1 MLEVTALQK
10 SYGEH
15 VALQGVSFSVPKG
28 TCYGLLGP
36 NGAGKTTTIFII
48 TGTLDA
54 DGGSVTLDGET
65 IGVSNL
71 KMRKRVGYVPQEL
84 ALYEDLSA
92 IENLRFFG
100 TLYGLHGVDLEK
112 RIDKGLAIAGLM
124 DRKKGPI
131 RAYSGGMKR
140 RLNIA
145 AALLHDPD
153 FLVLD
158 EPTVGVDPQSRNQIF
173 DTLESLRSEGKTIL
187 YTTHYMEEAERLCQR
202 AAIIDH
208 GKVIAE
214 GSLEDLHKI
223 VPAEH
228 MVHMQFREKYTG
240 SLQNLPGVKKA
251 RYQGSTLTLEVSD
264 IGTDLTPLLAELNK
278 RNAVVSDIQSE
289 RPTLEEVFLH
299 LTGRTLRD

>member
-1 MLEVTALQK
+1 MLEINALRK
-10 SYGEH
+10 AYGDH
-15 VALQGVSFSVPKG
+15 LALQGVSFTVPRG

-54 DGGSVTLDGET
+54 DSGSITLEGSP
-65 IGVSNL
+65 IGTGNL
-71 KMRKRVGYVPQEL
+71 AIRRRIGYVPQDL
-84 ALYEDLSA
+84 ALYEDISA
-92 IENLRFFG
+92 VDNLKFFG
-100 TLYGLHGVDLEK
+100 TLYGLSGAALDSKIE
-112 RIDKGLAIAGLM
+112 KGLELAGLK
-124 DRKKGPI
+124 DRKKGPVK
-131 RAYSGGMKR
+131 AFSGGMKR

-153 FLVLD
+153 FIVLD
-158 EPTVGVDPQSRNQIF
+158 EPTVGVDPQSRNLIF
-173 DTLESLRSEGKTIL
+173 EALEALVAEGKTLL

-202 AAIIDH
+202 AAIMDH

-214 GSLEDLHKI
+214 GELSELHKI

-228 MVHMQFREKYTG
+228 MVHLQFKQRYTG
-240 SLQNLPGVKKA
+240 SIDNIPGVRQA
-251 RYQGSTLTLEVSD
+251 RYENGTLALELTD
-264 IGTDLTPLLAELNK
+264 ISKDLNEALAELS
-278 RNAVVSDIQSE
+278 RRGALISDIRSE

>member
-1 MLEVTALQK
+1 LLEIKALRK
-10 SYGEH
+10 AYGEH
-15 VALQGVSFSVPKG
+15 LALQGVTFTVPGG

-54 DGGSVTLDGET
+54 DSGSITLDGSP
-65 IGVSNL
+65 IGTSNL
-71 KMRKRVGYVPQEL
+71 AVRRRIGYVPQDL
-84 ALYEDLSA
+84 ALYEDISA
-92 IENLRFFG
+92 VDNLKFFG
-100 TLYGLHGVDLEK
+100 TLYGLSGAELDSKIDRGLE
-112 RIDKGLAIAGLM
+112 IAGLK
-124 DRKKGPI
+124 DRKKGPV
-131 RAYSGGMKR
+131 RAFSGGMKR

-145 AALLHDPD
+145 AALLHNPD
-153 FLVLD
+153 FIVLD

-173 DTLESLRSEGKTIL
+173 EALEALLSEGKTIL

-202 AAIIDH
+202 AAIMDH

-214 GSLEDLHKI
+214 GELTELHGI

-228 MVHMQFREKYTG
+228 LVHLQFKERYTG
-240 SLQNLPGVKKA
+240 GVDNLPGVRQA
-251 RYQGSTLTLEVSD
+251 RFESPTLSLELSD
-264 IGTDLTPLLAELNK
+264 ISKDLNEVLAELA
-278 RNAVVSDIQSE
+278 RRGAVISDIRSE